1 MDNSHFGCFGGICLV
16 TIQETEKKERGLL
29 AVNRAK
35 ELGRPILISEV
46 HKMDMINPLTF
57 FNVGKDRYSGERFF
71 WKDPADEI
79 VLIGLGISKQIQS
92 DQATDRFF
100 HVEREWKNFLEESL
114 IFNPYTK
121 IGVGPLMFGGFSF
134 DPYKEKTDLW
144 SKYAD
149 SLFHIPKYL
158 LSIIDG
164 ETYLTTNIVFTPNDD
179 LSLFSKIVEE
189 RNQLLLS
196 LKRNDPGKCAALLET
211 NEISPE
217 KWKQAVDGV
226 VKELTNGP
234 LKKVVLAR
242 ELRLVFNDQVVSDTV
257 LDHLYTQQPASFIFA
272 FESNGDCFIGASP
285 ERLVKKHGS
294 EVYSTCLAGSISR
307 GSTEEEDRILGQ
319 TLLNDQKNLIEHGF
333 VVEMIKEALEESC
346 EEIILPDKPQL
357 MKNRDIQH
365 LYTPVIGKCNKDAS
379 LLLLVERLHPTP
391 ALGGLPKKAAVE
403 KIRQVE
409 ELDRGFYGAPLGWVD
424 YKQNGEFAVSIRC
437 GLLQGNEASLFAG
450 CGVVA
455 DSNSESEY
463 LETSLKFTPML
474 RALGGK

>member
-1 MDNSHFGCFGGICLV
+1 MV
-16 TIQETEKKERGLL
+16 TIQETEMKERGLL

-46 HKMDMINPLTF
+46 HPIDTINPLSF
-57 FNVGKDRYSGERFF
+57 FNIGKDRYCGERFF
-71 WKDPADEI
+71 WKDPTNEI

-100 HVEREWKNFLEESL
+100 HVEREWKSFLEDSI
-114 IFNPYTK
+114 IFNPYSK
-121 IGVGPLMFGGFSF
+121 LAVGPLMFGGFSF

-144 SKYAD
+144 SKFAD

-158 LSIIDG
+158 LSVIDG
-164 ETYLTTNIVFTPNDD
+164 ETYLTTNIVITPNDD
-179 LSLFSKIVEE
+179 SSLFSKIVDE

-196 LKRNDPGKCAALLET
+196 LKQNHGAKPAVLVET

-217 KWKQAVDGV
+217 EWKQTVDGV
-226 VKELTNGP
+226 VTELTNGP

-242 ELRLVFNDQVVSDTV
+242 ELRLFFTDKVEAEAV
-257 LDHLYTQQPASFIFA
+257 LENLYTQQPASYIFA
-272 FESNGDCFIGASP
+272 FESNGDCFIGATP
-285 ERLVKKHGS
+285 ERLVKKRGS

-307 GSTEEEDRILGQ
+307 GASEEEDQILGQ

-357 MKNRDIQH
+357 LKNRDIQH
-365 LYTPVIGKCNKDAS
+365 LYTPVIGKCSKETS

-437 GLLQGNEASLFAG
+437 GLLQGDEVSLFAG

-455 DSNSESEY
+455 DSDSESEY

>member
-1 MDNSHFGCFGGICLV
+1 MI
-16 TIQETEKKERGLL
+16 TIQETGIKERGLV
-29 AVNRAK
+29 AVNHAK
-35 ELGRPILISEV
+35 KLGRPILISEV
-46 HKMDMINPLTF
+46 HKMNTINPLSF
-57 FNVGKDRYSGERFF
+57 FNIGKDRYCGERFF
-71 WKDPADEI
+71 WKDPTDEI

-100 HVEREWKNFLEESL
+100 HVESEWKSFLEDSI

-144 SKYAD
+144 SKFAD

-164 ETYLTTNIVFTPNDD
+164 ETYLTTNVVITPNDD
-179 LSLFSKIVEE
+179 VSLFSKIIEE
-189 RNQLLLS
+189 RNQLLMT
-196 LKRNDPGKCAALLET
+196 LKHNDLTKPAILLKT

-217 KWKQAVDGV
+217 KWKQSVDGV

-242 ELRLVFNDQVVSDTV
+242 ELRLIFNNHLEAEAV
-257 LDHLYTQQPASFIFA
+257 LEHLYTEQHASFIFA

-333 VVEMIKEALEESC
+333 VVEMIREALEESC

-409 ELDRGFYGAPLGWVD
+409 VLDRGFYGAPLGWVD

-437 GLLQGNEASLFAG
+437 GLLQGDEASLFAG

>member
-1 MDNSHFGCFGGICLV
+1 MV
-16 TIQETEKKERGLL
+16 TIQETEIKERGLL

-46 HKMDMINPLTF
+46 HKMDMINPLSF

-71 WKDPADEI
+71 WKDPSDEI

-100 HVEREWKNFLEESL
+100 HVEREWKSFLEDSL

-149 SLFHIPKYL
+149 SLFHLPKYL

-196 LKRNDPGKCAALLET
+196 LKRNDRGKCAALLET
-211 NEISPE
+211 KEISPE

-242 ELRLVFNDQVVSDTV
+242 ELRLVFSDQVVADTV

-307 GSTEEEDRILGQ
+307 GGTEEKDRILGQ

-463 LETSLKFTPML
+463 LETGLKFTPML